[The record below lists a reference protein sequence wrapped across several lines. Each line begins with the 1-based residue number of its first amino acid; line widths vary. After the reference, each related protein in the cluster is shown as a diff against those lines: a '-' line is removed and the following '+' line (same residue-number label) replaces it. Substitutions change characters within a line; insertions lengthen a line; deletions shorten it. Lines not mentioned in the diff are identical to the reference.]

1 MHRIIYANIVDSW
14 DMVICTIYKSHLKY
28 LSLKD
33 CWLNYSYCRFSMTH
47 LQWIKESWRKFV
59 SNGLHFF

>member
-1 MHRIIYANIVDSW
+1 MILYEFNLSCSRQPGSYECGYYIMRHMHRIIYVNIVDSW

-33 CWLNYSYCRFSMTH
+33 CQLF
-47 LQWIKESWRKFV
+47 IV
-59 SNGLHFF
+59 